1 MKMVAKNTV
10 YGVSVIERA
19 VGDIDKQVDIAY
31 PGDTF
36 EVADKFVSKL
46 VSGGFATKIGESE
59 VVVEKPKGR
68 KSKVVDDDMDI

>member
-1 MKMVAKNTV
+1 MKMIAKNTV
-10 YGVSVIERA
+10 YGVTVVERA
-19 VGDIDKQVDIAY
+19 VGDIGKQADIAY

-36 EVADKFVSKL
+36 ETAEIIGAKL
-46 VSGGFATKIGESE
+46 ATGGFASKLGDTE